1 MGKASEASAGVST
14 IARAGVATAL
24 LLLALLV
31 LQSHSVGETVPVRKS
46 LDLFPDRIG
55 EWQGRQASNLEVEV
69 LNILK
74 VNDYLMRRYVDGSG
88 RSIWLYIGYWST
100 QRRGAQIHSPKN
112 CLPGGGWEPVE
123 ASRISVALRPPY
135 APIEVNRYLIQKDR
149 DMQVV
154 LYWYQAQGH
163 PVASEL
169 GAKVAMVR
177 SALVSGRTDGALVR
191 ASSPVIGTPAETTA
205 RLVSYVQALYPV
217 LGDYLPD

>member
-1 MGKASEASAGVST
+1 MST

-24 LLLALLV
+24 LLIALLV
-31 LQSHSVGETVPVRKS
+31 LQSRSVGETVPVRKS

-88 RSIWLYIGYWST
+88 RSIWLYIGYWAT

-123 ASRISVALRPPY
+123 ASRITVELRPPY
-135 APIEVNRYLIQKDR
+135 PPIEVNRYLIQKDR